1 MSLDPKHLD
10 AFAATLQTGSLAAAA
25 KQLHITLAAV
35 SLRIK
40 ALESQLGQRLLI
52 RGKTAQATRAGQALL
67 AHIVRTRLLEA
78 DLAERLSQGNAP
90 TEAQAHWQ
98 VLPVAVNADSL
109 ASWFLQGVAPDLLS
123 HRLLL
128 HSVVDDQEH
137 TLQWL
142 HKGEVQGCVTQL
154 AKPLRGCV
162 AQPLGTMRY
171 RCLGSPGIAKQ
182 LRALEKSNLKKQS
195 ATPALLQ
202 LPALCFNAKDH
213 LQDRF
218 LSELFSLHEV
228 NFPRHYFPASDA
240 YHLALLQGLGWGL
253 QADVQMQWQ
262 WPGVMEKGAL
272 VDLYPGQYLDVA
284 LYWHHWSQESAQA
297 ARLTQ
302 AVVHA
307 AKHYLLPI

>member
-1 MSLDPKHLD
+1 MRLDPKQLD

-25 KQLHITLAAV
+25 QQLHLTLAAV

-67 AHIVRTRLLEA
+67 AHIARTRLLEA
-78 DLAERLSQGNAP
+78 DLAERLSQG
-90 TEAQAHWQ
+90 QAHGEAPADWQ

-109 ASWFLQGVAPDLLS
+109 ATWFLRGVAPDLLA

-142 HKGEVQGCVTQL
+142 QKGEVQGCVTQL

-162 AQPLGTMRY
+162 AQPLGIMRY
-171 RCLGSPGIAKQ
+171 RCLGAPGIAQQ
-182 LRALEKSNLKKQS
+182 LRSTQKKSH
-195 ATPALLQ
+195 APALLHV
-202 LPALCFNAKDH
+202 PALCFNAKDH

-218 LSELFSLHEV
+218 LEEVFSLRDV
-228 NFPRHYFPASDA
+228 SYPRHHFPAGDA

-253 QADVQMQWQ
+253 QADVQMQMQ
-262 WPGVMEKGAL
+262 WPGVMQAGDL
-272 VDLYPGQYLDVA
+272 LDLYPGQHVDIA

-302 AVVHA
+302 AVIRA
-307 AKHYLLPI
+307 AQQALLPA